1 MYEGLS
7 NIYKQ
12 RMKLPAQIKR
22 MTGTLN
28 GQAITGK
35 NIIKNSAKIV
45 RQCSDNNDVQIGQVY
60 VGQLNITLK
69 NISGIV
75 PWKEL
80 KGKEIVLY
88 EGLYIDRENEKEES
102 YWDDILL
109 GHFFID
115 DAPSTVEGFECVA
128 YDAMSKFD
136 KSMDLG
142 SNTSGTLYYFIN
154 LACTRCNV
162 ELGMTQAQITSMP
175 NGNELL
181 EIHPDND
188 MDEYRDLISWCAQ
201 TMGTNAII
209 NRQGKLVFKSYNN
222 LNSVVE
228 TFVAKDRI
236 GSSGKCSSFE
246 TFYTGIS
253 MVNIEEMTTSYYNI
267 SPDDGLT
274 MNLGSNPLL
283 QLTEGET
290 EEQLEV
296 KRRRIL
302 NALTNIEYTP
312 FSNIRLHRPGVYDL
326 MDVIKLSGGIIG
338 EGVEIY
344 GCITKYEWS
353 LLGGLKIQGAGTNPA
368 LASAKSKTDK
378 NISGLRSSNKNL
390 RDELFDE
397 NDGVIT
403 NIQTEIEQQV
413 VDISGKQN
421 LIGFDVTPPSDS
433 GENGDVVIVDS
444 SVTPGAGNGIRIFHK
459 ENNTWTEH
467 SLISYGTVDL
477 EAGVSNLPTGQIYF
491 VYEE

>member
-12 RMKLPAQIKR
+12 RMKLPAQVKR
-22 MTGTLN
+22 ITGTLN

-45 RQCSDNNDVQIGQVY
+45 RQCSDNNDIQIGQVY

-69 NISGIV
+69 NISDIV
-75 PWKEL
+75 SWKEL

-109 GHFFID
+109 GHFFIND
-115 DAPSTVEGFECVA
+115 SPSTVEGFECVA
-128 YDAMSKFD
+128 YDAMSRFS

-154 LACTRCNV
+154 LACTRCDV

-175 NGNELL
+175 NGNELH

-209 NRQGKLVFKSYNN
+209 NRQGKLVFQSYND

-228 TFVAKDRI
+228 TFIAKDRI
-236 GSSGKCSSFE
+236 GNSGRCSSFE
-246 TFYTGIS
+246 SFYTGIS
-253 MVNIEEMTTSYYNI
+253 MVNISESTTSYYNI
-267 SPDDGLT
+267 TPDNGLT

-302 NALTNIEYTP
+302 SALSNINYTP

-353 LLGGLKIQGAGTNPA
+353 LLGGLKISGAGANPA

-378 NISGLRSSNKNL
+378 NIVGLVSTNK
-390 RDELFDE
+390 E
-397 NDGVIT
+397 T
-403 NIQTEIEQQV
+403 KS
-413 VDISGKQN
+413 DISNIKETVSQQTIDISSKQN
-421 LIGFDVTPPSDS
+421 FIDQFIDYPPAIGSQGDLCFIGLNGNVSKEFWRYDS
-433 GENGDVVIVDS
+433 IEGWVRVLPNI
-444 SVTPGAGNGIRIFHK
+444 T
-459 ENNTWTEH
+459 
-467 SLISYGTVDL
+467 YGTADMQPGD
-477 EAGVSNLPTGQIYF
+477 ALPTGVIYLQ
-491 VYEE
+491 YEE